1 MKSFSYVVTEKDG
14 IHARPAGVLAK
25 MAATVKSDVT
35 IKNGEKKANA
45 KGIFA
50 IMGLSVKCGDRV
62 TVTCAG
68 ADEAEASQK
77 IEDFMK
83 TNL

>member
-1 MKSFSYVVTEKDG
+1 MTSFSYVITDKDG
-14 IHARPAGVLAK
+14 IHARPAGLLAK
-25 MAATVKSDVT
+25 MAANVKSDVA
-35 IKNGEKKANA
+35 IKNGSKIANA

-50 IMGLSVKCGDRV
+50 VMGLSVKCGDKV
-62 TVTCAG
+62 TVICNG
-68 ADEAEASQK
+68 PDETETAQK